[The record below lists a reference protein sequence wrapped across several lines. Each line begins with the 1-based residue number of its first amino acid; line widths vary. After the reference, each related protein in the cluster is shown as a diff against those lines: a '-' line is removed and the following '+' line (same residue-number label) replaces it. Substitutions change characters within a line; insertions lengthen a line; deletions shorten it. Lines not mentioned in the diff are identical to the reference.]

1 MYLYQRSSEPSW
13 YKPSVK
19 ECVMHSFT
27 IRQKHNPQE
36 AILHFGYLHPTSNS
50 AIGLDNFSN
59 RRSDG
64 LLDPLLTNDNP
75 IRPATYRLKV
85 TCDFH
90 FANVADFRLVGLL
103 PG

>member
-1 MYLYQRSSEPSW
+1 
-13 YKPSVK
+13 
-19 ECVMHSFT
+19 MHSFT

-36 AILHFGYLHPTSNS
+36 AILHFGYLRPTSNS